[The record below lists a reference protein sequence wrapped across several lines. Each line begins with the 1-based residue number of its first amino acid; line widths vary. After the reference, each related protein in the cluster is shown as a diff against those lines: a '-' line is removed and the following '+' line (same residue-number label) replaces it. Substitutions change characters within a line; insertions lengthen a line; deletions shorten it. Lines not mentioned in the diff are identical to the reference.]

1 MSGLELT
8 INIKIFVL
16 INIVFMWYILYI
28 INHNIYSAIIMVKF
42 NQTSSG
48 DKNKIYALVKTLTDL
63 NPNAIEI
70 STPIEESNILLKE
83 LTKEIDQL
91 NTKDKLLKLAHLAVL
106 EERLPKLK
114 NEINIFIVKLLAGK
128 DETEKLCLD
137 YERVIESLDKEA
149 KLLNDS
155 DPVKVDAL
163 GIVSINNLKLKNFKN
178 QVHLAV
184 AQMENLEKFK
194 NITLYHLSDT
204 INNYKHDKDSPIINE
219 IRRVISKLEASKGI
233 YKGSLILV
241 FVLAAYNYLADN
253 YHIAYD
259 STQKI
264 AGKAIQKSANQ
275 ILEIAPI
282 FEIIKNFGMALSLI
296 IMIYA
301 VFNFAARRDVSS
313 IPLLLIAPVI
323 GIASQIVPSMF
334 GTDEEVITY
343 TEKVVQVS
351 YDFYNFGLFGTIL
364 LLVIGFFIEILFYFK
379 NKRIKQY
386 SKVAEKLDKNNQE
399 ELVDGISKTA

>member
-1 MSGLELT
+1 
-8 INIKIFVL
+8 
-16 INIVFMWYILYI
+16 
-28 INHNIYSAIIMVKF
+28 MVSL

-48 DKNKIYALVKTLTDL
+48 DKNKIYALVTTLTDL
-63 NPNAIEI
+63 NPKAIEI
-70 STPIEESNILLKE
+70 STPIEESNNLLKE

-128 DETEKLCLD
+128 DETEKLCFD

-149 KLLNDS
+149 KLLKDN

-178 QVHLAV
+178 QVHSAV
-184 AQMENLEKFK
+184 AQIESLEKFK

-219 IRRVISKLEASKGI
+219 IRRVLSKLEHTKGI
-233 YKGSLILV
+233 YKGSLILA

-253 YHIAYD
+253 YHIAYE

-264 AGKAIQKSANQ
+264 AGKAIQNVENQ
-275 ILEIAPI
+275 MLDITPVLG
-282 FEIIKNFGMALSLI
+282 IIKSGGMVFSVV
-296 IMIYA
+296 IMVFA
-301 VFNFAARRDVSS
+301 VFNFAIRRDSS
-313 IPLLLIAPVI
+313 SFPLLLLAPVI
-323 GIASQIVPSMF
+323 GIASQIIPSMF
-334 GTDEEVITY
+334 GENVEVVTY

-351 YDFYNFGLFGTIL
+351 YDFYNFGFFGTIL
-364 LLVIGFFIEILFYFK
+364 LMVIGFFIGLLFYFK

-386 SKVAEKLDKNNQE
+386 SKVAEKLDRKNKE
-399 ELVDGISKTA
+399 ELVDEITETA

>member
-1 MSGLELT
+1 M
-8 INIKIFVL
+8 
-16 INIVFMWYILYI
+16 
-28 INHNIYSAIIMVKF
+28 
-42 NQTSSG
+42 
-48 DKNKIYALVKTLTDL
+48 
-63 NPNAIEI
+63 
-70 STPIEESNILLKE
+70 
-83 LTKEIDQL
+83 
-91 NTKDKLLKLAHLAVL
+91 
-106 EERLPKLK
+106 
-114 NEINIFIVKLLAGK
+114 
-128 DETEKLCLD
+128 
-137 YERVIESLDKEA
+137 
-149 KLLNDS
+149 
-155 DPVKVDAL
+155 
-163 GIVSINNLKLKNFKN
+163 
-178 QVHLAV
+178 
-184 AQMENLEKFK
+184 
-194 NITLYHLSDT
+194 YHLSDT